1 MHFIDEKV
9 RKNYFLYD
17 GSSLITNTFFT
28 ELNKKIQSYGMISLE
43 YSKDDKSLINSK
55 NRLEF
60 NVFNNIQKE
69 YLTLQLE
76 DILTPKKN

>member
-1 MHFIDEKV
+1 MQF
-9 RKNYFLYD
+9 
-17 GSSLITNTFFT
+17 
-28 ELNKKIQSYGMISLE
+28 YGMISLE
-43 YSKDDKSLINSK
+43 YSKDHKRLTNSK
-55 NRLEF
+55 NRLKF